1 MRPESP
7 RSARSRET
15 GKAPVA
21 AFRPAFLITNGR
33 RLLIRLEFSPLLRG
47 MIPLQ
52 DSLAHAG
59 ESPRRGV
66 GGTGRVHA
74 PLYRAPFP
82 RAFACKG
89 DHSRHVI

>member
-59 ESPRRGV
+59 ESPRMAWEEPDGFMHRCTV
-66 GGTGRVHA
+66 PHS
-74 PLYRAPFP
+74 RAPRV
-82 RAFACKG
+82 RA
-89 DHSRHVI
+89 SLTRES